1 MRRLMVL
8 VVLALLS
15 TLLLVAA
22 PPPIGAQDFYYKDK
36 TLTIVVGYSPGGSFD
51 LYARVLARYIGRY
64 LPGNPTRIVENMTGA
79 GGMIAANHLY
89 NRVKPDGLTIGA
101 WAAPLVLQH
110 IMGNEAAQFDGRK
123 FGYLGIPSS
132 YDTVC
137 TFNQQSGVA
146 KMDDWLNS
154 KRPQKI
160 AAIGPGTS
168 TSDIPKLLKAALNLP
183 IDVIEGYKG
192 GADARLAVESGE
204 VDGYC
209 GSWGTVETVWRSAFE
224 SKKIHPVLQAS
235 LKSHPKYKQ
244 VPLAVNYAKTD
255 EARDLLKVADNA
267 HGAQFPFSVPPGT
280 AKDRLEIMQRAFMRA
295 LKDTDLVAE
304 AKRSQLDIEP
314 VDGPTITKTLT
325 ALYDLKPATVAKLK
339 DILLPKKK

>member
-1 MRRLMVL
+1 
-8 VVLALLS
+8 
-15 TLLLVAA
+15 
-22 PPPIGAQDFYYKDK
+22 
-36 TLTIVVGYSPGGSFD
+36 
-51 LYARVLARYIGRY
+51 
-64 LPGNPTRIVENMTGA
+64 MTGA
-79 GGMIAANHLY
+79 GGIIAANHLY

-123 FGYLGIPSS
+123 FGYLGIRSA

-209 GSWGTVETVWRSAFE
+209 GSWGTVETVWRGAFE
-224 SKKIHPVLQAS
+224 GKKIHPVLQAS

-244 VPLAVNYAKTD
+244 IPLAINYAKT
-255 EARDLLKVADNA
+255 ETMPK
-267 HGAQFPFSVPPGT
+267 PT
-280 AKDRLEIMQRAFMRA
+280 RLATTQSGRQTTPMAGRQRIA
-295 LKDTDLVAE
+295 LKSCSGLSCE
-304 AKRSQLDIEP
+304 L
-314 VDGPTITKTLT
+314 
-325 ALYDLKPATVAKLK
+325 
-339 DILLPKKK
+339 